1 MLIYQRDARQFDNYK
16 KYLEEALKSYSQLID
31 VYPAD
36 KLFYADLKTRKAY
49 LFVVE
54 GKIDEAEACLK
65 EAYEMD
71 SVNTAPSMAYCLN
84 DLAGLYAMTR
94 NFTKAIET
102 IDRAISFM
110 PQEAN
115 YYDTKGE
122 ILLMKGDEQ
131 GALEIWKKVLEL
143 NPKFVEQTGE
153 YSNLYKQ
160 LKAKGLIDD

>member
-1 MLIYQRDARQFDNYK
+1 M
-16 KYLEEALKSYSQLID
+16 
-31 VYPAD
+31 
-36 KLFYADLKTRKAY
+36 
-49 LFVVE
+49 
-54 GKIDEAEACLK
+54 
-65 EAYEMD
+65 
-71 SVNTAPSMAYCLN
+71 
-84 DLAGLYAMTR
+84 AGLYAMTR